1 MSSYL
6 EEVKGKNI
14 VDIKDNPEFQDDLI
28 RFMSSSRKDWSFDE
42 LADKD
47 VDWMVDEYVEHMRS
61 QDANEATALQDLYF
75 ARDNSAKE
83 SEKAAFGR
91 LMMAWDNSEGV
102 GTGYAKGTGDYLE
115 ALVTSP
121 ATLATVFT
129 GGASKLA
136 AVTASKG
143 VQIAARSALANL
155 LSREGGKQ
163 ALKGFVSGAA
173 IEGAAAGAQ

>member
-61 QDANEATALQDLYF
+61 QD
-75 ARDNSAKE
+75 
-83 SEKAAFGR
+83 GR
-91 LMMAWDNSEGV
+91 WHRLCKRYW
-102 GTGYAKGTGDYLE
+102 
-115 ALVTSP
+115 
-121 ATLATVFT
+121 
-129 GGASKLA
+129 
-136 AVTASKG
+136 
-143 VQIAARSALANL
+143 R
-155 LSREGGKQ
+155 LS
-163 ALKGFVSGAA
+163 
-173 IEGAAAGAQ
+173 